1 MSTNLQSKL
10 LNMAS
15 SFPATVVI
23 HKATDGGYWV
33 ESPQFGGCFASADTI
48 SEVLNDF
55 KHCLFDYFD
64 IPVKSQKLDTLKYV
78 SPDFPEPTNERAPK
92 SMELFQSAE
101 LLVA

>member
-1 MSTNLQSKL
+1 MSTIQSKL

-15 SFPATVVI
+15 AFPATVVV

-48 SEVLNDF
+48 RRALDDF
-55 KHCLFDYFD
+55 KYCLFDYFD
-64 IPVKSQKLDTLKYV
+64 IPKKSQKPNGLRYV
-78 SPDFPEPTNERAPK
+78 STDFPEPTSEAMPE
-92 SMELFQSAE
+92 SMEMQQSPE